1 MKGFRTR
8 FVCISSTSNM
18 SCRLELSTAHKL
30 ERAYTLIYSFL
41 KKERR
46 LIQHK
51 FTLDARKS

>member
-1 MKGFRTR
+1 MKGFRIR
-8 FVCISSTSNM
+8 FVCIRSTSNM
-18 SCRLELSTAHKL
+18 SCRLELSAEHKL